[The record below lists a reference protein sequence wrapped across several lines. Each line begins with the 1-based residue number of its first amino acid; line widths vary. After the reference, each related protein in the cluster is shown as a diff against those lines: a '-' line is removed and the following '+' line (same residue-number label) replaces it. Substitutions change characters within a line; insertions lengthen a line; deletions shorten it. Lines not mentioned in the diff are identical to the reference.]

1 MRSERHLCSHG
12 GQLWQGGE
20 DSQARRGAVEEAA
33 GSSRTLDSGCW
44 GCALGTDDP
53 GLVRSSGGR
62 LSWRET
68 GSAEKGGK
76 LQDRDVGQWFSTKGP
91 VSVLQGGVSSLS
103 RVPGPLAQ
111 LDAVR
116 VHTSPP
122 LLLYC

>member
-1 MRSERHLCSHG
+1 MVGSSGRVVKT
-12 GQLWQGGE
+12 
-20 DSQARRGAVEEAA
+20 ARRGVGRWRKLQARAGPWTAVA
-33 GSSRTLDSGCW
+33 GVVLW
-44 GCALGTDDP
+44 GLMTP

-111 LDAVR
+111 LDAIR